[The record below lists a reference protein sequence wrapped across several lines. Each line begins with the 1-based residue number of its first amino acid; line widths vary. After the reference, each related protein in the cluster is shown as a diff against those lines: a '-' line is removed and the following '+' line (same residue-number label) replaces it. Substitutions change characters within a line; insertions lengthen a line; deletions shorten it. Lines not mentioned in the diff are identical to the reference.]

1 MKRQKKNKPYFDER
15 VSSLTGVISPTM
27 EVFDHFSR
35 NKDSRAETERQSA
48 QFGDGS
54 LDISIGKKLT
64 NSPEEEL
71 KRPPMFPAQKCDD
84 KETLE
89 KENLIEKGNKVAEA

>member
-1 MKRQKKNKPYFDER
+1 
-15 VSSLTGVISPTM
+15 M

-64 NSPEEEL
+64 NSPEEE
-71 KRPPMFPAQKCDD
+71 
-84 KETLE
+84 
-89 KENLIEKGNKVAEA
+89 